1 MFKNYIK
8 VAFRNLM
15 KQKKYYA
22 INIFGLSF
30 GLTCVILIML
40 WVQHERSFDTFH
52 SNRDNLARVISHIN
66 GLNTTNEEFKLP
78 ILPPPL
84 AGAMKDH
91 FPDVVNSTRVGFAP
105 KVVIKRGDRLFYE
118 DRGVQVDPDFFE
130 MFSFPIVRGD
140 IKTALS
146 DPFNVVL
153 TKSFAEKYFGENNP
167 LEEEL
172 IIDGNPFKVSAVIE
186 DVPDNS
192 HLQFDFVQ
200 SIQLKEALGDNLN
213 DWGNVNVS
221 AYVQLANNVNIE
233 EFNSKLR
240 SWQTPRKNDYFFLQP
255 LLEVHSHPDYSYEYA
270 VVCHYK
276 YVLLF
281 SIIGGLILFI
291 GCINFVNITTAQ
303 SLTRT
308 KEIGIRKVVGSDKA
322 QLKRQFFTEISVSAL
337 IALIL
342 AFLMTELF
350 LPSFNSLVEKHL
362 SLRLF
367 NTEFLLGIGI
377 FFSLA
382 IIISGLYPAVRFAS
396 LKPLQLVKETNP
408 AGNSKSKLRK
418 SLVVFQFAVSII
430 LIIGVVIINQQLS
443 FMKNSQSNF
452 KDDIVL
458 TLPFKGHIGERYE
471 SMKSALLEQ
480 TSILCVSAKNSMPT
494 ENADKTNEISWA
506 GNNEKIKLFEATAV
520 DYDYFKTMGIDIKE
534 GRSFSNQ
541 FTSDQ
546 NDSFILNELAVE
558 QMELQN
564 PIGQQIWLWGHKG
577 TVVGVAKTA
586 NFQSLKEKASPQVFY
601 MIPEYTIK
609 GIGNSGVLL
618 IRISPENIQSTIAT
632 IKNTW
637 EQFNPQTPSEF
648 SFFDEAVNKLYW
660 SEIQLHR
667 FMNYGS
673 LLAIIISC
681 LGLFSL
687 ASFSAERRIKE
698 IGVRKILGASVLT
711 IIALLFSDFTK
722 AVLISNLFA
731 WPIAYYGMNKWLEDF
746 AYRIDISWW
755 VFILSG
761 GIALLIA
768 LATVSYQAIKAA
780 TANPIE
786 SLKYE

>member
-30 GLTCVILIML
+30 GMTCVILIML
-40 WVQHERSFDTFH
+40 WVQHERSFDAFH
-52 SNRDNLARVISHIN
+52 SNKDNLARVIMHIN
-66 GLNTTNEEFKLP
+66 GLNQTNEEFKLP

-84 AGAMKDH
+84 ADAIKDY
-91 FPDVVNSTRVGFAP
+91 FPEVVNSTRVCLAP
-105 KVVIKRGDRLFYE
+105 KVVIKRGDKLFYE
-118 DRGVQVDPDFFE
+118 GRGFQVDSTFFE
-130 MFSFPIVRGD
+130 MFSFQVIQGD

-146 DPFNVVL
+146 DPYKVVL
-153 TKSFAEKYFGENNP
+153 TKSFAGKYFGKDNP

-200 SIQLKEALGDNLN
+200 NIRLKETQGDNLH

-221 AYVQLANNVNIE
+221 AYVQLANNVDIK
-233 EFNSKLR
+233 EFNSKLYN
-240 SWQTPRKNDYFFLQP
+240 WQTPRENDCFFLQP
-255 LLEVHSHPDYSYEYA
+255 FMDVHSHPDYNYEYA

-276 YVLLF
+276 YVILF

-291 GCINFVNITTAQ
+291 GCINFINITTAQ

-308 KEIGIRKVVGSDKA
+308 KEIGVRKVVGSDKA
-322 QLKRQFFTEISVSAL
+322 QLSRQFFTEISVSAL
-337 IALIL
+337 IALLL

-350 LPSFNSLVEKHL
+350 LPFFNTIVEKQL
-362 SLRLF
+362 SLRLL
-367 NTEFLLGIGI
+367 NTEFLIGIGI
-377 FFSLA
+377 VFSLA
-382 IIISGLYPAVRFAS
+382 ILISGLYPAVRFAS
-396 LKPLQLVKETNP
+396 LKPLPLVKEANP
-408 AGNSKSKLRK
+408 TGNSKSKLRK

-443 FMKNSQSNF
+443 FIKNSQSYF
-452 KDDIVL
+452 KDDVVL
-458 TLPFKGHIGERYE
+458 TLPFKGEIGDKYE
-471 SMKSALLEQ
+471 TLKNTLLEQ
-480 TSILCVSAKNSMPT
+480 SSIISVTLKNSLPT
-494 ENADKTNEISWA
+494 ENADKTNEIRWT
-506 GNNEKIKLFEATAV
+506 GNSQQNKIFEATAV
-520 DYDYFKTMGIDIKE
+520 DYDYFRTMGIEIKE

-546 NDSFILNELAVE
+546 NGSFILNELAVE
-558 QMELQN
+558 QMGLEN
-564 PIGQQIWLWGHKG
+564 PIGKQMWLWGQKG
-577 TVVGVAKTA
+577 AIVGVAKTA

-637 EQFNPQTPSEF
+637 EQFNPQTPFEF
-648 SFFDEAVNKLYW
+648 SFFDEAVNNLYW

-681 LGLFSL
+681 LGLFGL

-711 IIALLFSDFTK
+711 IIALLFRDFTK
-722 AVLISNLFA
+722 SVLISNLFA
-731 WPIAYYGMNKWLEDF
+731 WPIAFYTMHKWLENF
-746 AYRIDISWW
+746 AYRIDLTIWP
-755 VFILSG
+755 FLLSG
-761 GIALLIA
+761 LLALIIALL
-768 LATVSYQAIKAA
+768 TVSWQAVRAA